1 MQWLASLDGS
11 RPEELETRF
20 TQKTLRQWMRNH
32 PGHRSFTVL
41 RHPVA
46 RAHAAFCERILMTG
60 PGHFAEIRK
69 ILRRSYRLPIP
80 ESAPDVAYDQH
91 AHRTAFLA
99 FLEFLK
105 TNLAGQTT
113 VRVDAAWATQM
124 QVLQGYAQFA
134 LPDMILREEEVEV
147 YLPALAQQLGHDD
160 PAAPQTAAEERPYPL
175 ADIYDDEVEDLVS
188 AVYQRDYIAFGFE
201 RWKAPI

>member
-1 MQWLASLDGS
+1 
-11 RPEELETRF
+11 
-20 TQKTLRQWMRNH
+20 
-32 PGHRSFTVL
+32 
-41 RHPVA
+41 
-46 RAHAAFCERILMTG
+46 MTG

-69 ILRRSYRLPIP
+69 ILRKSYRLPIP
-80 ESAPDVAYDQH
+80 ESAPDTAYDKL
-91 AHRTAFLA
+91 AHRTAFVA

-105 TNLAGQTT
+105 ANLAGQTT

-160 PAAPQTAAEERPYPL
+160 PVAPQSAAQDQPYAL
-175 ADIYDDEVEDLVS
+175 ADIYDDEIEDLVS

-201 RWKAPI
+201 RWKASA